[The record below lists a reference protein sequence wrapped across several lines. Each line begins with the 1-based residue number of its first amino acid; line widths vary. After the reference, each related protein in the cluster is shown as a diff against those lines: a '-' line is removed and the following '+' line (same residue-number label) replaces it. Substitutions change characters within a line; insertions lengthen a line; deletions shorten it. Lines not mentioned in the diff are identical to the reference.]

1 MLLPRT
7 VCVECRRIWI
17 ASRPV
22 ALIREQ
28 CCGTLS
34 RDRPA
39 NRGTENVSV
48 PLKWRVGFR
57 FDSLEWELRQTDG
70 SYHAGFDSGSSGITR
85 SRSLR
90 QMRTILNCIGSSRY
104 TMRNG
109 GWTISRRRGPFGLRH
124 HPADLGVVAQSL
136 NARDQFIDESIA
148 HIRNTL
154 LGIPS
159 SGRLQICH
167 SGFGEANGDR
177 GHSPLVEAEPRL
189 CIRKGKFPPCLK
201 VLEPGDHGPHEIPF
215 LFSCLAVS
223 DRLNH
228 CDRAATARQEHWAV
242 RARRL
247 LAHPT
252 RIHLQVGQGNNILG
266 ESGTHRPGFRPDI

>member
-109 GWTISRRRGPFGLRH
+109 GWTISRRRGRSNSGTIRPIWGWSLRALMRVISSSMSRS
-124 HPADLGVVAQSL
+124 PTSGTPCSAYQALGAS
-136 NARDQFIDESIA
+136 RS
-148 HIRNTL
+148 
-154 LGIPS
+154 
-159 SGRLQICH
+159 
-167 SGFGEANGDR
+167 
-177 GHSPLVEAEPRL
+177 
-189 CIRKGKFPPCLK
+189 
-201 VLEPGDHGPHEIPF
+201 
-215 LFSCLAVS
+215 
-223 DRLNH
+223 
-228 CDRAATARQEHWAV
+228 ATADSAKRMA
-242 RARRL
+242 
-247 LAHPT
+247 
-252 RIHLQVGQGNNILG
+252 IVGIL
-266 ESGTHRPGFRPDI
+266 R